1 MRTLKANTISA
12 TYVASNETETV
23 VLLHSSAS
31 SSSQW
36 RALSALL
43 ESEFQVLTP
52 DLYGY
57 GASPEWPGREPITL
71 AHEGAAVSAL
81 LGNDDRPVHVVGHSY
96 GGAIAL
102 KFALESQVR
111 LRSLTLI
118 EPVAFYLLRHD
129 VQEAALYEDVCR
141 IGDSVRQSVARGDY
155 WGGMERFIDYW
166 NGSGTWE
173 SLTEDKRAALAA
185 RTPKV
190 ALDFYTTTAEDTP
203 LSAYS
208 SIAAPVLL
216 LRGEYAPAP
225 TRRIA
230 ELLAHAIP
238 ASHLQT
244 VPGAGHMAPLTH
256 KEFVN
261 DAIRRHLLQNAYPRE
276 QRTGSAIAESV
287 YAAVGA

>member
-1 MRTLKANTISA
+1 MHMLQANTVTA
-12 TYVASNETETV
+12 TYVASNENETV
-23 VLLHSSAS
+23 LLLHSSAS

-43 ESEFQVLTP
+43 ESQFQVLTP

-71 AHEGAAVSAL
+71 AHEAAAVSAL

-96 GGAIAL
+96 GGAVAL
-102 KFALESQVR
+102 KLALARHIR
-111 LRSLTLI
+111 LQSLTLI
-118 EPVAFYLLRHD
+118 EPVAFYLLRND
-129 VQEAALYEDVCR
+129 TQETELYEEVCR
-141 IGDSVRQSVARGDY
+141 IGNSVRQAVARGDY
-155 WGGMERFIDYW
+155 WGGMARFIDYW
-166 NGSGTWE
+166 SGTGTWDRLAE
-173 SLTEDKRAALAA
+173 EKRAALAL

-190 ALDFYTTTAEDTP
+190 ALDFHTTTAEDTP
-203 LSAYS
+203 LSVYS
-208 SIAAPVLL
+208 HISAPVLI

-225 TRRIA
+225 TQRIA

-244 VPGAGHMAPLTH
+244 VPDAGHMAPLTH

-261 DAIRRHLLQNAYPRE
+261 KAIRRHLLQNAYPHE
-276 QRTGSAIAESV
+276 QRTGSAITESV